1 MAVVRAIG
9 KNTLGDNDKMKV
21 AMREYEMSTHDLS
34 FVFRNTQAPGTLVP
48 FMKIP
53 AQTLQQHQLIQQ
65 RRQLS

>member
-53 AQTLQQHQLIQQ
+53 AQKGDIWDIQQ
-65 RRQLS
+65 

>member
-34 FVFRNTQAPGTLVP
+34 FVFRNTQANTTTSL
-48 FMKIP
+48 
-53 AQTLQQHQLIQQ
+53 QTESFQQ
-65 RRQLS
+65 